1 LRSFGVAFEAG
12 DDAFGKI
19 KPFLKEATQPQEQQQ
34 IRKTV
39 AVTP

>member
-12 DDAFGKI
+12 NDAFGKI